1 MLYFGLSSSVRS
13 AINRRTAS
21 AFSASDNGS
30 EAIIASAAENESA
43 LIVSDSARL
52 EIKPPTTSPRSFS
65 GERLPPELPRRERRF
80 ATRCRLAS
88 NCEGGSLAA
97 PFGSVNPLGQKVFI
111 LSDPSHFRTMTCL
124 QRHLIT
130 AIIGD
135 DRDRTDNLCLA
146 RAALSQ
152 LSYVPLSI

>member
-1 MLYFGLSSSVRS
+1 MSLKLHQVVKDLRNSLPFG
-13 AINRRTAS
+13 
-21 AFSASDNGS
+21 F
-30 EAIIASAAENESA
+30 
-43 LIVSDSARL
+43 
-52 EIKPPTTSPRSFS
+52 
-65 GERLPPELPRRERRF
+65 ELR
-80 ATRCRLAS
+80 
-88 NCEGGSLAA
+88 GGSLAA